1 MDKTKK
7 AAVRLYDTTLRDG
20 SQAEG
25 VSFSKADK
33 IRIARRLDA
42 FGVAYVEGGWPG
54 SNPKDMA
61 FFEEMRRRPLKHA
74 KLAAFGSTRR
84 AGNRPGE
91 DPTLRM
97 LLEAETPVV
106 TIFGKSWLMHVH
118 DVLRISP
125 AENLA
130 LIEDS
135 CRFLR
140 DNGREVV
147 FDAEHFF
154 DGYNDDADYATA
166 ALLAAVR
173 GGATTLALCDTNG
186 GMLPDRVAAVC
197 RDIRRRLPAGVVLGI
212 HCHNDSDCA
221 VANSLAA
228 VQSGATHVQ
237 CTVNGIGERCGN
249 ANLCSIL
256 PALELKLGLRAVPEG
271 RLMHLKELARFVAD
285 LANLRPNTQQPYV
298 GESAFAHK
306 AGVHAN
312 AVAKKTQTYEHV
324 APETVGNARR
334 ILVSDQAGASSVL
347 MKAAEQRL
355 TLDPRSPEVRRIVA
369 EIKKLEAQG
378 YEYEAADASFKLL
391 VQKMLH
397 PHRPFFDLEGFRV
410 IVEKRGVD
418 EKTLSEATIKVAVD
432 GRTEITAAEGDGPV
446 NALDQALRRVL
457 THFYPEIAK
466 VQLRDYKVRI
476 LDGDGGTAAKT
487 RVLIESGDGRE
498 IWGTVGVSS
507 NIIEASWQALVDS
520 VEYALYN
527 RRDGARAAEAEG
539 GGASGRKRKKRGG

>member
-1 MDKTKK
+1 
-7 AAVRLYDTTLRDG
+7 L
-20 SQAEG
+20 
-25 VSFSKADK
+25 
-33 IRIARRLDA
+33 
-42 FGVAYVEGGWPG
+42 
-54 SNPKDMA
+54 
-61 FFEEMRRRPLKHA
+61 
-74 KLAAFGSTRR
+74 
-84 AGNRPGE
+84 
-91 DPTLRM
+91 
-97 LLEAETPVV
+97 
-106 TIFGKSWLMHVH
+106 
-118 DVLRISP
+118 
-125 AENLA
+125 
-130 LIEDS
+130 
-135 CRFLR
+135 
-140 DNGREVV
+140 
-147 FDAEHFF
+147 
-154 DGYNDDADYATA
+154 
-166 ALLAAVR
+166 
-173 GGATTLALCDTNG
+173 
-186 GMLPDRVAAVC
+186 
-197 RDIRRRLPAGVVLGI
+197 
-212 HCHNDSDCA
+212 
-221 VANSLAA
+221 
-228 VQSGATHVQ
+228 HVQ
-237 CTVNGIGERCGN
+237 GTINGIGERCGN

-256 PALELKLGLRAVPEG
+256 PALELKLGLRSVPEG
-271 RLMHLKELARFVAD
+271 RLAHLKELSRFVLD

-298 GESAFAHK
+298 GDSAFAHK
-306 AGVHAN
+306 AGIHAN

-391 VQKMLH
+391 VQKILS

-418 EKTLSEATIKVAVD
+418 EKTLSEATIKVTVD

-446 NALDQALRRVL
+446 NALDQALRKVL

-466 VQLRDYKVRI
+466 VHLRDYKVRI

-487 RVLIESGDGRE
+487 RVLIESGDGKE

-527 RRDGARAAEAEG
+527 RGRTATTAGTETA
-539 GGASGRKRKKRGG
+539 GRKRKKHGG